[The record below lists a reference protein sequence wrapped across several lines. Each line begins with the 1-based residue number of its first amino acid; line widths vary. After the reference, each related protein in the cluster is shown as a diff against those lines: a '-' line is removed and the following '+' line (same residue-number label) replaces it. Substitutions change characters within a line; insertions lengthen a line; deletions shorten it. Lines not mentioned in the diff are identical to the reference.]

1 MANNGIGSLNDLRKK
16 ITLTHE
22 SISTSYHEA
31 GHVIYGLIKG
41 WKIEAVTIFELKK
54 TKRINGFTHY
64 SDPPNLPK
72 SRDSEIFEHF
82 IVSEIG
88 LKYAGLV
95 AEKCHFK
102 KMSGSD
108 KFPLF
113 LRDGSSDDT
122 LSAAALIKTYNLAP
136 PGRKRY
142 SYKKKLIRE
151 TQVLIEENWDAVT
164 AVAHHLF
171 KKKRLTFED
180 LRKILTKSGINKKYW
195 KTQFANITY
204 IYENSGGLDEKEL
217 KIILL
222 P

>member
-1 MANNGIGSLNDLRKK
+1 MANHGVGSLSDLRKK
-16 ITLTHE
+16 ITQTHE
-22 SISTSYHEA
+22 YISTSYHEA
-31 GHVIYGLIKG
+31 GHVIYGLVKG
-41 WKIEAVTIFELKK
+41 WKIESVYVFELKK

-64 SDPPNLPK
+64 SDPPTLPK
-72 SRDSEIFEHF
+72 SQDSEIFDHF

-122 LSAAALIKTYNLAP
+122 LSAAALIKTHNLAT

-142 SYKKKLIRE
+142 AYKKKLIRE
-151 TQVLIEENWDAVT
+151 TQLVIEDNWDAVT
-164 AVAHHLF
+164 AVAHALF
-171 KKKRLTFED
+171 KKKRLSFDD
-180 LRKILTKSGINKKYW
+180 LRKILTKNTKNKKYW

-204 IYENSGGLDEKEL
+204 IYENSGGLDENNL
-217 KIILL
+217 KYILL

>member
-1 MANNGIGSLNDLRKK
+1 MANHGVGSLSDLRKK
-16 ITLTHE
+16 ITQNHE
-22 SISTSYHEA
+22 SIFTSYHEA
-31 GHVIYGLIKG
+31 GHVIYGLVKG
-41 WKIEAVTIFELKK
+41 FKIESVSIFELKK
-54 TKRINGFTHY
+54 NKRINGFTHY
-64 SDPPNLPK
+64 SEPPNLTNAK
-72 SRDSEIFEHF
+72 DSEAFQYF
-82 IVSEIG
+82 LVSDIC

-122 LSAAALIKTYNLAP
+122 LSAAALIKSYNLAP

-151 TQVLIEENWDAVT
+151 TQEVIENNWDAINI
-164 AVAHHLF
+164 VAHALF
-171 KKKRLTFED
+171 KKKSLSFQD
-180 LRKILTKSGINKKYW
+180 LRKVLIKNAQDKKYW
-195 KTQFANITY
+195 KKQFANISY
-204 IYENSGGLDEKEL
+204 IYENSEGLDENKL
-217 KIILL
+217 KSILL